1 MAKDPIPPVDP
12 DPFPERVAIG
22 RNIRAIRDWRNL
34 RQEAL
39 EEATGV
45 DVVQISRVENGAAN
59 VGINTYI
66 RLARGLHVPLFW
78 LFTTDWPRFIADDAT
93 PPAPPDAP

>member
-1 MAKDPIPPVDP
+1 MAKDPISPVDP

-22 RNIRAIRDWRNL
+22 RNIRGIRDWRNL

-45 DVVQISRVENGAAN
+45 DVVQISRLENGATN
-59 VGINTYI
+59 IGIDTYI
-66 RLARGLHVPLFW
+66 RIARGLHVPLHW
-78 LFTTDWPRFIADDAT
+78 LFTADWPSFIDD
-93 PPAPPDAP
+93 